1 MSAPKKLT
9 IVLVGQT
16 GNGKS
21 ATGNSLLG
29 RDAFVAKRSLS
40 SVTERCEVHV
50 ATLDENDAPIL
61 PGDAVAPGASVARAT
76 TELRVVDTPGTCDS
90 GALLEDNLRH
100 ISAFL
105 RGEADAANDPDG
117 DPHGA
122 RARVDSLGD
131 GEGIHALVLV
141 LSAAA
146 RFTQEEAVAMERL
159 VARLGEGVL
168 RHAVAIFTRGGE
180 VLRDGGDV
188 RELIASAP
196 PSLRQ
201 LLARMGHPRGGGAD
215 QGADQGSGD
224 PPRGG
229 AALVENFPSDGQSR
243 RDAAAAPLLATV
255 RALVDGVAAER
266 GVHPNDA
273 TYAPETLAAASAAAD
288 ANPSTA
294 ALAMLDR
301 LKRQLASG
309 PLGGGTTGDPRRDA
323 MAAAAMQAFSDLQA
337 QFAARGGLVPVP
349 PPSGGTNAARGAAPG
364 SNPFGG
370 FFGRESSATKP
381 AANRP
386 ETRFAAKETK
396 GVVVSGDGD
405 ASFVVSGAGDV
416 EEASGAFDA
425 GSGSFYARPAAGI
438 EPGATASGRA
448 RLAGRLIVRGG
459 SASVASTHPDRAVTL
474 QSPCFLEG
482 PAEYVAAG
490 PITDADWLDEGAY
503 KCPLRCRL
511 DPNKPLA
518 YAVTRGAAPG
528 ETPDV
533 VVRVSAGARFELQG
547 GTVSAQASEIGWE
560 SDGGDVVFDGV
571 WDVAPR
577 VEATFRTSD
586 GEGMRV
592 DASGT
597 VEWPWR

>member
-1 MSAPKKLT
+1 
-9 IVLVGQT
+9 
-16 GNGKS
+16 
-21 ATGNSLLG
+21 
-29 RDAFVAKRSLS
+29 
-40 SVTERCEVHV
+40 
-50 ATLDENDAPIL
+50 
-61 PGDAVAPGASVARAT
+61 
-76 TELRVVDTPGTCDS
+76 
-90 GALLEDNLRH
+90 
-100 ISAFL
+100 
-105 RGEADAANDPDG
+105 
-117 DPHGA
+117 
-122 RARVDSLGD
+122 
-131 GEGIHALVLV
+131 
-141 LSAAA
+141 
-146 RFTQEEAVAMERL
+146 MERL

-168 RHAVAIFTRGGE
+168 RHAVAVFTRGGE

-188 RELIASAP
+188 HELIASAP

-201 LLARMGHPRGGGAD
+201 LLARMGVQGAE
-215 QGADQGSGD
+215 GADQGSGD
-224 PPRGG
+224 PRGG
-229 AALVENFPSDGQSR
+229 FALVENFPNDGQSR
-243 RDAAAAPLLATV
+243 RDAAAAPLLATI

-266 GVHPNDA
+266 GIHPNDA

-288 ANPSTA
+288 SNPSTS

-337 QFAARGGLVPVP
+337 QFAARGGLVSIP
-349 PPSGGTNAARGAAPG
+349 PPGTSGGTNAAGR
-364 SNPFGG
+364 SSPFGG
-370 FFGRESSATKP
+370 FFSRASSTEP

-416 EEASGAFDA
+416 GEASGAFDA

-438 EPGATASGRA
+438 EPGAAASGRA
-448 RLAGRLIVRGG
+448 RLAGRIVVRGG
-459 SASVASTHPDRAVTL
+459 SASFASFHPDRAMTL

-490 PITDADWLDEGAY
+490 PIADADWLDEGAY
-503 KCPLRCRL
+503 KCALRCRL
-511 DPNKPLA
+511 DPNKPLV
-518 YAVTRGAAPG
+518 YAVSRGAAPG

-533 VVRVSAGARFELQG
+533 VARVSAGARFELQG
-547 GTVSAQASEIGWE
+547 GTLSAQATEIGWE
-560 SDGGDVVFDGV
+560 CDGGDVVFDGT

-577 VEATFRTSD
+577 VEATFRARGG

-592 DASGT
+592 VASENA
-597 VEWPWR
+597 EWPWRRRVDVT